1 MIKVTVEVAP
11 NKKHQSLVVM
21 SRTQMITTTAYILDE
36 NLKDP
41 ENYMQKKKKKIVKKE
56 KELIRGMMMS
66 PYCSPSFSII
76 TRTRIKWSN
85 AFITDDSLINHK

>member
-41 ENYMQKKKKKIVKKE
+41 ENYMQKKKE
-56 KELIRGMMMS
+56 KNS
-66 PYCSPSFSII
+66 
-76 TRTRIKWSN
+76 
-85 AFITDDSLINHK
+85 